1 MYFGWIFGEIIS
13 RSNKIIGI
21 ETGFSFLNN
30 SAICLRIESLIAI
43 DEGEK
48 LNVAPGAVGIGL
60 AQLSAQHNRA
70 ALIVRESQSS
80 FF

>member
-13 RSNKIIGI
+13 RSNETTGI

-30 SAICLRIESLIAI
+30 SAICSRIESLIAI

-48 LNVAPGAVGIGL
+48 LNVAPKVVGVGL

-70 ALIVRESQSS
+70 TLIV
-80 FF
+80 